1 MGSAVV
7 GRIFD
12 LKRFSVHDGPGIRTT
27 VFLQGCPLSCA
38 WCHNPESRPAE
49 SFAVFRRERCL
60 ACGICGDSC
69 PQARALTPDDP
80 FPAGCVR
87 CGSCAAV
94 CPGEARE
101 IVGRVVTAD
110 EVLAQLDDDRL
121 FFDES
126 GGGATFSGG
135 EPLAQPDFLA
145 ACLTGCRAREIRT
158 AVDTSG
164 HAAPEV
170 IAALL
175 PLVDL
180 WLYDLKHPDPARHA
194 ALTGVGNELILANLG
209 RLARARATV
218 WVRIPVIPDFNDAPA
233 EIEAAGRLVA
243 DLPGVRR
250 VHLLPYHAAAAAKR
264 ARFGLA
270 DAPVVPAAPPDH
282 LEDLAGRL
290 AALGLDVHLGG

>member
-1 MGSAVV
+1 LPS

-12 LKRFSVHDGPGIRTT
+12 IKRFSVHDGPGIRTT

-38 WCHNPESRPAE
+38 WCHNPESQSFE

-69 PQARALTPDDP
+69 PQLRKLTPDDP
-80 FPAGCVR
+80 FPTGCVR

-101 IVGRVVTAD
+101 IVGYSRTAD
-110 EVLAQLDDDRL
+110 EVLALIEDDRL

-126 GGGATFSGG
+126 GGGVTFSGG
-135 EPLAQPDFLA
+135 EPLAQPAFLA
-145 ACLTGCRAREIRT
+145 ACLAGCRAREIRT

-170 IAALL
+170 VAALA

-180 WLYDLKHPDPARHA
+180 WLYDLKHPDPAPHA
-194 ALTGVGNELILANLG
+194 ALTGVGNELILGNLEN
-209 RLARARATV
+209 LARAGATV
-218 WVRIPVIPDFNDAPA
+218 WIRIPVIPGFNDAPA

-243 DLPGVRR
+243 DLPGLRR

-264 ARFGLA
+264 ARFGLPGE
-270 DAPVVPAAPPDH
+270 PVAPPPPADH
-282 LEDLAGRL
+282 LENLAGRL

>member
-1 MGSAVV
+1 MTS

-12 LKRFSVHDGPGIRTT
+12 FKRFSVHDGPGIRTT
-27 VFLQGCPLSCA
+27 VFLQGCPLNCA
-38 WCHNPESRPAE
+38 WCHNPESRAAE

-69 PQARALTPDDP
+69 PQARQLTPDDP

-101 IVGRVVTAD
+101 IVGFAVTAD

-126 GGGATFSGG
+126 GGGVTFSGG
-135 EPLAQPDFLA
+135 EPLAQPEFLG
-145 ACLTGCRAREIRT
+145 ACLDGCRAREIRT

-170 IAALL
+170 IAALV
-175 PLVDL
+175 PRVDL
-180 WLYDLKHPDPARHA
+180 WLYDLKHPDAARHA
-194 ALTGVGNELILANLG
+194 ALTGVGNELILANLAQ
-209 RLARARATV
+209 LARADATV
-218 WVRIPVIPDFNDAPA
+218 WIRIPVIPGFNDAPA

-243 DLPGVRR
+243 DLPGLRR
-250 VHLLPYHAAAAAKR
+250 VHLLPYHAAAATKR
-264 ARFGLA
+264 ERFGLSEA
-270 DAPVVPAAPPDH
+270 PAAPAPPPDH
-282 LEDLAGRL
+282 LADLAGRL
-290 AALGLDVHLGG
+290 VALGLDVHLGG